1 MNNARRVAL
10 AVVFAFDPDV
20 SQRVKNALQPEAQV
34 CVVRNE
40 GDCLHSVDRVRG
52 ALVLLELSPQTDMP
66 VRRILWALRG
76 RDATL
81 RVFGYLA
88 PKQESALAMMEAV
101 RRGLDGLIF
110 RAPDD
115 TTALRNAVGNQRFAF
130 AGGVEYILGTVNPLI
145 PAGLHALVR
154 QVFESVV
161 PFDTVRALAAH
172 LRMSPRALAKILKCL
187 GGPTPELF
195 RSWTILL
202 WAAYAL
208 QTTPWSIE
216 RIARELHLRSSSAL
230 SHLMQRRVGVTP
242 KDLRRQDALLTVGR
256 AFRRVR
262 SRSPRNSPT

>member
-10 AVVFAFDPDV
+10 AVVFAVDPDFT
-20 SQRVKNALQPEAQV
+20 QRVENALHPEAHV

-40 GDCLHSVDRVRG
+40 GDCLHAVDRLRG
-52 ALVLLELSPQTDMP
+52 ALIFLELSPQTDMP
-66 VRRILWALRG
+66 VRRILGALRD

-88 PKQESALAMMEAV
+88 PKQESALATMEAV

-110 RAPDD
+110 RGPDD
-115 TTALRNAVGNQRFAF
+115 IRALRNAVGNQRFAF
-130 AGGVEYILGTVNPLI
+130 AGGVEYILGTVNPLV
-145 PAGLHALVR
+145 PAGLHSLVR
-154 QVFESVV
+154 QVFESLV
-161 PFDTVRALAAH
+161 PFDTVPALAAH
-172 LRMSPRALAKILKCL
+172 VRMSPRVLSKTLDYF

-195 RSWTILL
+195 RSWTLLL

-216 RIARELHLRSSSAL
+216 RIARELHLRSGSVL

-262 SRSPRNSPT
+262 SRSPRNSPI